1 MRRRARDVGAS
12 RPLRRF
18 EPRAGRRW
26 TRDALARF
34 GGREQPT
41 CARASGGRPRQGCR
55 QARGPRRGPVT
66 WLRDLLE
73 RHATDDIVRA
83 IDVRLRVFDAG
94 RVLMTRES
102 S

>member
-34 GGREQPT
+34 GGRESSRRARGQAVAGLDKAVG
-41 CARASGGRPRQGCR
+41 ARAGLDTGRSLGC
-55 QARGPRRGPVT
+55 AT
-66 WLRDLLE
+66 CY
-73 RHATDDIVRA
+73 ATDDVVRA